1 MQKNVYDL
9 VLTAEEQT
17 QIDGALKTLTD
28 VLLPKLQVLTQS
40 KRDLLIL
47 GDKSIAFVD
56 KAHEVARQETD
67 LLDSFI
73 DYEAF
78 NHDVQAIGTLRS
90 IDYKLQQLHS
100 AVEDSFLLAGSEAYN
115 ASLMVYSLMKNA
127 AKMGHPGAKDKVDEM
142 SARFPGR
149 TKKKTDEK

>member
-1 MQKNVYDL
+1 MQKNLFDL

-17 QIDGALKTLTD
+17 QINDALKVLDD
-28 VLLPKLQVLTQS
+28 VLLPKLQVLTEG
-40 KRDLLIL
+40 KRDLLIM
-47 GDKSIAFVD
+47 GDKSIGFVD

-67 LLDSFI
+67 LLGSFI
-73 DYEAF
+73 DLEAF
-78 NHDVQAIGTLRS
+78 DHDVLAIGSLRS
-90 IDYKLQQLHS
+90 IEFKLTQLHS
-100 AVEDSFLLAGSEAYN
+100 AVEDSFAVAGSEAYN

-149 TKKKTDEK
+149 SKKKTDE